1 MGWKRFNRE
10 AWPEA
15 ELPALRR
22 AADDAGA
29 FEELYDALARRV
41 LVFFTRRVLDGQV
54 ALDLT
59 GETFAAAFERR
70 RSFRGTTVE
79 EQEAWVF
86 AIARTQL
93 SRFWRRGRVERAALA
108 RLGVEIPTVADRE
121 LERIDELAGTGTV
134 RARIARELQ
143 RLPAEQRRALE
154 SHVVQE
160 RSYAELSLEW
170 GISEQVI
177 RARVSR
183 GLRKL
188 SDTLDDVLAEEL
200 T

>member
-1 MGWKRFNRE
+1 LTSGGLLVLG
-10 AWPEA
+10 AGYIGAALA
-15 ELPALRR
+15 EL
-22 AADDAGA
+22 
-29 FEELYDALARRV
+29 ALARG
-41 LVFFTRRVLDGQV
+41 LDV
-54 ALDLT
+54 TLADN
-59 GETFAAAFERR
+59 
-70 RSFRGTTVE
+70 
-79 EQEAWVF
+79 WY

-108 RLGVEIPTVADRE
+108 RLRVEVPTVADRE

-134 RARIARELQ
+134 RARIAHELQ